1 MLKLVEAVKGE
12 GEEGIRGRGIV
23 IRGTGESAQ
32 TRTPTPT
39 STSMARTRTAPLPAT
54 PSPKTKERQG
64 QKERAVYGH
73 GQTSAPRAAAASTPN
88 LLSRERTLRTTSG
101 SPESG
106 GGRAMKTSRSREKER
121 ERPLPQTP
129 TPIRIKSRTEERE
142 AGEDEDMRGYS
153 PFQDR
158 AKSKSKPIVY
168 RSVAAALA
176 LNSDEDE
183 ADEEEEEEEDL
194 SVYRSEPAS
203 PPRISNRTAITPP
216 MPLVLKRPPKSP
228 LRKASGQLGSKGEGG
243 RVKERERER
252 DREKEKGGGL
262 LSWARNAA
270 RPVSK
275 AAAGVIGLSA
285 GAGAVDGPRL
295 RLGSGQ
301 GQEVECML
309 IENRMESSSTGVL
322 SSIPA
327 SVADTSGVGVVGKDD
342 PPRWSL
348 ADSTRA
354 SVGDNGSVRD
364 SIGEMGLGL
373 PSNYLWGRRG
383 GAHTPS
389 PTHPNAQADA
399 PTQAKVQTHAHGLA
413 HAASRQSVQS
423 KKSMQ
428 SVGSEG
434 TTTTVI
440 TAVSSLLDAGRGYGC
455 GNGYGWGRRASGKK
469 ASGNASANGSGGQ
482 FGTIRT
488 MTTDLTS
495 DPPSL
500 GRTEGSWVVEE
511 MKVQVQTGGSPPLSG
526 MGLGRKRS
534 SSIVDNMRGAGGKM
548 DAIGSGG
555 LSVLDLTRVAEE
567 EDREGG
573 ADEDGNGS
581 EDDGKEEKEK
591 EGGLRSMRPLELP
604 LRSRE
609 REWRGRKMSIS
620 PPSPGMHD
628 DDDERSGRGCEREKP
643 LPTAPAIATEGGTAL
658 HLNLKKGKWP
668 DDFLDVFGPTKPSAS
683 AVDLGLGE
691 ERERSERGRS
701 RGGEEDVPMSAPPLP
716 LPTSAPVTNTS
727 TSAGQMSISS
737 PRKRAIVGL
746 GSRWGEESGGGLSA
760 NPGSTST
767 PSVAVQ
773 APSFPRRPTTHIQ
786 HRSRHS
792 IDAPII
798 TTSITNNAAGANAS
812 TPVLLPKEA
821 VWGRETS
828 PDGNGSGSGSG
839 GSGGNANG
847 NGGRIMLRRQ
857 STKPSAPGL
866 GVRVP
871 RNGSGNYSPRIKN
884 QVLEDSPV
892 SAASAGGSGSGSGL
906 DSSIQ
911 GDLGSAVPFPRTVSG
926 EHPYPHGQ
934 GQQARGRS
942 PLNISSDA
950 GLAGEGASGGGAGE
964 RPRIVRGRFQS
975 DVDGT
980 SAAARRRAT
989 ARPNSL
995 DELGAVVVGGVGAVA
1010 GVGIA
1015 EGGGGVSGV
1024 GGLRL
1029 RSRFESMV
1037 NLGVSDPLGGSR
1049 ERERDSMDGGGN
1061 SQHRQRLV
1069 VREDGKPPTHFVSF
1083 FLYIYISPISSP
1095 LVREGGFIH
1104 STFYS

>member
-1 MLKLVEAVKGE
+1 MLVEAMKGE
-12 GEEGIRGRGIV
+12 GEEGVRGRGII
-23 IRGTGESAQ
+23 IRGTGESLQ

-39 STSMARTRTAPLPAT
+39 SPSMSRTRTAPLPAT
-54 PSPKTKERQG
+54 PSPKAKERPG
-64 QKERAVYGH
+64 QKGRAVYGQ
-73 GQTSAPRAAAASTPN
+73 GQTSVPRAAAASTPN
-88 LLSRERTLRTTSG
+88 LLSRERTLRSTSG
-101 SPESG
+101 SPESGGG

-129 TPIRIKSRTEERE
+129 TPIRIKLRTEERE
-142 AGEDEDMRGYS
+142 ADEDEDMGRYS

-183 ADEEEEEEEDL
+183 VDEEEEDL

-203 PPRISNRTAITPP
+203 PPRISPISPTSPSRNRTAIMTPV
-216 MPLVLKRPPKSP
+216 PLVLKRPPKSP
-228 LRKASGQLGSKGEGG
+228 LRKASGQLASKEEGG
-243 RVKERERER
+243 KVKERERER
-252 DREKEKGGGL
+252 DKNRDKAKEKGGGL

-275 AAAGVIGLSA
+275 AAGGVIGSSVA
-285 GAGAVDGPRL
+285 DGPRL
-295 RLGSGQ
+295 GSGSGE

-327 SVADTSGVGVVGKDD
+327 SVTDTTGVGALGKED
-342 PPRWSL
+342 PPRWSI

-364 SIGEMGLGL
+364 SIGELGSGL

-389 PTHPNAQADA
+389 PTHAHNANAQANA
-399 PTQAKVQTHAHGLA
+399 PIQVQTRAHGLA

-440 TAVSSLLDAGRGYGC
+440 TAVSSLLDSGRGYGYDYD
-455 GNGYGWGRRASGKK
+455 YGWGRRASGNK
-469 ASGNASANGSGGQ
+469 SNGNANANGSGGQ

-495 DPPSL
+495 DPSSL

-511 MKVQVQTGGSPPLSG
+511 MKVQVQTGGGGSPPSLG

-534 SSIVDNMRGAGGKM
+534 SSIVENMRGVGGKM

-581 EDDGKEEKEK
+581 EDDGKEE
-591 EGGLRSMRPLELP
+591 EGGLRSPIRPLELP

-609 REWRGRKMSIS
+609 RERRGRQLSMS
-620 PPSPGMHD
+620 PPSPV
-628 DDDERSGRGCEREKP
+628 RQKP
-643 LPTAPAIATEGGTAL
+643 LPTAPAIGTGGAAL
-658 HLNLKKGKWP
+658 QLNLKKGKWP
-668 DDFLDVFGPTKPSAS
+668 DDFVDVFGPTKASASAS
-683 AVDLGLGE
+683 AVNLGLGE
-691 ERERSERGRS
+691 ERERSGRGRS
-701 RGGEEDVPMSAPPLP
+701 RGGEEEDVPMSAPPLP
-716 LPTSAPVTNTS
+716 PLPTSAPT
-727 TSAGQMSISS
+727 SS

-746 GSRWGEESGGGLSA
+746 GSRWGEETGGGLSA
-760 NPGSTST
+760 NSGSAST

-773 APSFPRRPTTHIQ
+773 TPSFPRRPTTHIH

-792 IDAPII
+792 IDAPI
-798 TTSITNNAAGANAS
+798 TTSTANNASPPTA
-812 TPVLLPKEA
+812 VLLPKEA
-821 VWGRETS
+821 FWGRETS
-828 PDGNGSGSGSG
+828 PDGNGSGSGGSG
-839 GSGGNANG
+839 GSGNG

-871 RNGSGNYSPRIKN
+871 RGGSGNYSPRIKN
-884 QVLEDSPV
+884 QVVEDSPV
-892 SAASAGGSGSGSGL
+892 SAAGSGSGSGL
-906 DSSIQ
+906 DASIQ
-911 GDLGSAVPFPRTVSG
+911 GDTGHLGSAVPFPRTVSG
-926 EHPYPHGQ
+926 EHGQ
-934 GQQARGRS
+934 GQQVRGRS
-942 PLNISSDA
+942 PLNVSSDA
-950 GLAGEGASGGGAGE
+950 GLAGEGASGGGGAAE
-964 RPRIVRGRFQS
+964 RPRFIRGRFQS
-975 DVDGT
+975 DVNGT

-989 ARPNSL
+989 ARPSSL
-995 DELGAVVVGGVGAVA
+995 DELGVDGGVGAVA
-1010 GVGIA
+1010 GVGMAMAMA
-1015 EGGGGVSGV
+1015 EGGGMNGV
-1024 GGLRL
+1024 GGPRL

-1037 NLGVSDPLGGSR
+1037 NLGVSDLLGGSR
-1049 ERERDSMDGGGN
+1049 ERERHSMDGGGN

-1069 VREDGKPPTHFVSF
+1069 VREDGKPPTHFVSYLYF
-1083 FLYIYISPISSP
+1083 QSSSLFL
-1095 LVREGGFIH
+1095 LLFG
-1104 STFYS
+1104 